1 MRRVAVAI
9 AIAIPMLIAAATR
22 AHAGEPWRHGVFVAK
37 SDAGILFMVA
47 HGFDQ
52 KQGLK
57 VELKQFKS
65 DNVVLKALLA
75 GELDSYDGILSGTVV
90 AAAHGTDVKLIG
102 CHWPGL
108 PHGIFVRK
116 AINSVQDLKGKTFA
130 ISSPLTLPDVLAD
143 TLLRKY
149 GMRATDMRMVPLGGD
164 VERYK
169 ALVAGIADVT
179 VVSVEYAPVADRDGV
194 KLLMA
199 GRDILPEYMR
209 LCIFTT
215 GDVLKRRP
223 DDAVRFLAAEMTALR
238 YAITHREESLKLT
251 RELTG
256 IKPDDPRPEYIYDDT
271 VRTHGVDPD
280 LSIPMDKVEWGVQ
293 LMVKAGRVPPSFD
306 AKQIVDTSVREKALA
321 LLAREAAQHPAASPA
336 KAN

>member
-1 MRRVAVAI
+1 MHRFAAAIAVAFTI
-9 AIAIPMLIAAATR
+9 LSAAGPGAR
-22 AHAGEPWRHGVFVAK
+22 AADKPWRHGAFIAK
-37 SDAGILFMVA
+37 SDAGILFMVTQ
-47 HGFDQ
+47 GFDQ

-57 VELKQFKS
+57 VEIHQFKS
-65 DNVVLKALLA
+65 DNVALKALLS

-90 AAAHGTDVKLIG
+90 AAAHGTDVKLLG

-116 AINSVQDLKGKTFA
+116 SIRDVHDLKGKTFA
-130 ISSPLTLPDVLAD
+130 ISSPFTLPDVLAD
-143 TLLRKY
+143 ALLRKY
-149 GMRATDMRMVPLGGD
+149 GMQATDMRMVPLGGD

-169 ALVAGIADVT
+169 ALVAGVADVT
-179 VVSVEYAPVADRDGV
+179 VISAEYAPIADRDGV

-199 GRDILPEYMR
+199 GRDVLPEYMR

-223 DDAVRFLAAEMTALR
+223 DDAVHFLAAEMTALR
-238 YAITHREESLKLT
+238 YAVTHRDAALKLT

-280 LSIPMDKVEWGVQ
+280 ISIPMDKIEWGVQ
-293 LMVKAGRVPPSFD
+293 LMVKAGRVPATFD
-306 AKQIVDTSVREKALA
+306 AKRLIDPTVREKALA
-321 LLAREAAQHPAASPA
+321 LLAGEKTH
-336 KAN
+336 

>member
-1 MRRVAVAI
+1 MHRLVAATLVAI
-9 AIAIPMLIAAATR
+9 TLVAFASRIEPARAAQ
-22 AHAGEPWRHGVFVAK
+22 PWRHGVFVAK
-37 SDAGILFMVA
+37 SDAGILFMVTQ
-47 HGFDQ
+47 GFDE

-57 VELKQFKS
+57 VKLEQFKS
-65 DNVVLKALLA
+65 DNVVLKALLS

-90 AAAHGTDVKLIG
+90 AASHGTDVKLLG

-116 AINSVQDLKGKTFA
+116 SINSVQDLKGKIFA
-130 ISSPLTLPDVLAD
+130 ISSPFTLPDVLAD
-143 TLLRKY
+143 ALLRKY

-169 ALVAGIADVT
+169 ALVAGIADAT
-179 VVSVEYAPVADRDGV
+179 VVSAEYAPVADRDGV

-199 GRDILPEYMR
+199 GRDVLPQYMR

-223 DDAVRFLAAEMTALR
+223 DDAVHFLAAEMTALR
-238 YAITHREESLKLT
+238 YAITHRDAALKLT

-256 IKPDDPRPEYIYDDT
+256 IKPGDPRPEYIYDDT
-271 VRTHGVDPD
+271 VRTHSVDPEI
-280 LSIPMDKVEWGVQ
+280 SIPMDKIDWGVQ
-293 LMVKAGRVPPSFD
+293 LMVKAGRVPPTFD
-306 AKQIVDTSVREKALA
+306 AKQMIDASVREKALA
-321 LLAREAAQHPAASPA
+321 LLAHEAAH
-336 KAN
+336 